1 MTMSRRTLLS
11 ASALLLARPS
21 AAFSQSAS
29 ESLIRPATD
38 ARPEPLVLCW
48 NENPYGPSPAARAA
62 LSGAVNGACRYPE
75 TEIGLL
81 MDALAKKEGVSA
93 DNIVTGSGSGELLC
107 ALGGMVA
114 RQGGEIISAEPTY
127 LEMTDYARKAGAT
140 VKTVPVDAA
149 LKHDLKAMR
158 AAVTERT
165 RAVYVCNPNN
175 PTGTAVPRSQIME
188 LAMSLPS
195 DVTLIVD
202 EAYMEF
208 TDDPAVGSVSDL
220 VGSGRRIVVLRTFS
234 KIHGMAGVRCGYA
247 ITRPDIAAQIA
258 DTRQAAP
265 SIFAMRAALAS
276 LGDQAFLTDTR
287 RRIIASRQRIVAE
300 LKSLNLAYAEPQG
313 NFVFFDTGMPLHD
326 FSEKMLAKNIRVGR
340 RFPPYENWCRIT
352 IGREP
357 EVDAF
362 ITALRSIRAG
372 QGAAKKVG

>member
-1 MTMSRRTLLS
+1 MTISRRTLLS
-11 ASALLLARPS
+11 ASALLLARPRGVL
-21 AAFSQSAS
+21 AETAPAS
-29 ESLIRPATD
+29 VIHPATD

-48 NENPYGPSPAARAA
+48 NENPYGPSPAARAV
-62 LSGAVNGACRYPE
+62 LSGAVNNACRYPE
-75 TEIGLL
+75 AEIATL

-93 DNIVTGSGSGELLC
+93 EHIVTGSGSGELLC
-107 ALGGMVA
+107 ALGGMIA

-127 LEMTDYARKAGAT
+127 LEMTGYAQKAGAT

-158 AAVTERT
+158 AAVSERT

-175 PTGTAVPRSQIME
+175 PTGTAVPRTQIVE
-188 LAMSLPS
+188 LAMSLPPE
-195 DVTLIVD
+195 VTLIVD
-202 EAYMEF
+202 EAYMDF
-208 TDDPAVGSVSDL
+208 TDDPAVGSVSEL
-220 VGSGRRIVVLRTFS
+220 VGSGRRIVILRTFS

-247 ITRPDIAAQIA
+247 VTRPDIAAEITDA
-258 DTRQAAP
+258 RQASP

-287 RRIIASRQRIVAE
+287 RRIIASRQRILRE
-300 LKSLNLAYAEPQG
+300 LKSLNMAYAEPQG
-313 NFVFFDTGMPLHD
+313 NFVFFDTGMLLQD
-326 FSEKMLAKNIRVGR
+326 FSARMLAKNIRVGR

-362 ITALRSIRAG
+362 ITALRAVRAEHA
-372 QGAAKKVG
+372 AAKKVG